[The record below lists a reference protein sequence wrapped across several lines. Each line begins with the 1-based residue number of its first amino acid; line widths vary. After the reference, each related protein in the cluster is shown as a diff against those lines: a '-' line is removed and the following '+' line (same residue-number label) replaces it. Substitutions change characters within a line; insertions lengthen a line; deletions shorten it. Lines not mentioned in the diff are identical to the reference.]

1 MSQPK
6 VTIKDQKQQYTLFVN
21 RMTVYKQGKIVECTD
36 DDSQHYY
43 MFFYKQKYL
52 NVVKAKSLKADSY
65 AQSAL
70 DKGITI
76 HAPHPL
82 IDATISETEPYKKH
96 LFNDL
101 FPKLKQKYNY
111 EEVTLI
117 ASFFESFI
125 KKEQLIKFIKTMFYE
140 NRRNGKMFA
149 CYRIYRVLA
158 NFAPSNSFV
167 RSLAST
173 LDFKKFEPL
182 YEQLN
187 TSLKEKDPIYYE
199 QVLHDHLHDDEA
211 FQKLSQ
217 FLQEEER
224 GIDDLA
230 ISIQKFENDPTDMWY
245 TFIQNKMKSHFQSK
259 AYMQLLEDLFYRVPS
274 NEMLQKDLLDQ
285 YVQLDCPEKALN
297 LIATQHLDLREDQL
311 ESFNKVLSHI
321 NLEESDVKTEELN
334 TVIATL
340 FNKIPNQAALLL
352 EKTIK
357 MLMKDQSISYIQKWL
372 EPLRGIPQ
380 ADPIIEK
387 VDQMQVLQDEPNKQ
401 LELGELY
408 YEFNQMNEA
417 IECFSWEM
425 ELHDQNPKPVQW
437 LSKIYNELGQSHEAK
452 AYQKLYVDMVKA

>member
-6 VTIKDQKQQYTLFVN
+6 VTIKDHKQQYAVYVN

-36 DDSQHYY
+36 DEAQHYY

-52 NVVKAKSLKADSY
+52 NIVKEKPLKPDSY
-65 AQSAL
+65 AKNAL
-70 DKGITI
+70 DHGTTF

-82 IDATISETEPYKKH
+82 IDATISESEPYKKH

-111 EEVTLI
+111 DEVTLI

-158 NFAPSNSFV
+158 NFASSNSFV

-173 LDFKKFEPL
+173 LEFKKFDPL

-224 GIDDLA
+224 WIDDLT
-230 ISIQKFENDPTDMWY
+230 ISIQKFENDPTDNWY
-245 TFIQNKMKSHFQSK
+245 TFIQHKMMSHFQGK
-259 AYMQLLEDLFYRVPS
+259 AFMQLLEDLFSRVP
-274 NEMLQKDLLDQ
+274 NNKILQKDLLNQ

-311 ESFNKVLSHI
+311 ESFNKVLDHI
-321 NLEESDVKTEELN
+321 NLEEIDVKIEELN
-334 TVIATL
+334 TVIASL
-340 FNKIPNQAALLL
+340 FKKIPNQAASLLQ
-352 EKTIK
+352 KAIK
-357 MLMKDQSISYIQKWL
+357 MLMKDHSISFIQKWL
-372 EPLRGIPQ
+372 EPLRGLPQ

-408 YEFNQMNEA
+408 YEFSQMDEA

-437 LSKIYNELGQSHEAK
+437 LSKIYNELGQSQEAK